1 MDPIA
6 TKTMTATTTT
16 TTVTTVLSERDAV
29 AALCLM
35 AAQADGLRPEER
47 TRLGE
52 VFEAL
57 GGVDSARLF
66 KDVLL
71 GHVGM
76 DAAVAALTSPGMRV
90 YAFEMAVGSCDADG
104 HTSGAERAFLDELER
119 ALGLE
124 HAAAVA
130 ILEQAEALA
139 DAPLV
144 VAPAAGPTDGF
155 ATATVVGSATAGAL
169 VLAAAGAPTPPEST
183 PDAAARPDLDRLV
196 LNRAILAG
204 ALELLPQSLATMAIV
219 PVQLKTVAD
228 VGRAHGF
235 ALDQGSVREL
245 LAIAGVG
252 LTGQVLEG
260 YARKLFGGALRGLAG
275 RAAGAIGATATSA
288 VTTFAT
294 TYAIGKVADAYYGGG
309 RTLEAV
315 RIRELFAREL
325 ERGRKLFAQHQGD
338 VQQQAATT
346 NLGEL
351 TRQLRG

>member
-6 TKTMTATTTT
+6 PTTTT
-16 TTVTTVLSERDAV
+16 APATHLSERDAV

-35 AAQADGLRPEER
+35 AAQADGLRAEER
-47 TRLGE
+47 TRLSE

-76 DAAVAALTSPGMRV
+76 DDAVAALTSPGMRA
-90 YAFEMAVGSCDADG
+90 YAFEMAVGACDADG
-104 HTSGAERAFLDELER
+104 HTSDAERAFLDQLER

-124 HAAAVA
+124 HAQAAA
-130 ILEQAEALA
+130 MLEQAEALA
-139 DAPLV
+139 DAPLALAPFV
-144 VAPAAGPTDGF
+144 GVAEGSPDAAALAPVPVGAPATPVAGT
-155 ATATVVGSATAGAL
+155 
-169 VLAAAGAPTPPEST
+169 E
-183 PDAAARPDLDRLV
+183 AAARPDLDRLV
-196 LNRAILAG
+196 LNRAIMAG

-228 VGRAHGF
+228 VGKAHGF

-260 YARKLFGGALRGLAG
+260 YARKLFGGALRGIAG
-275 RAAGAIGATATSA
+275 KAAGALGKTATSA

-315 RIRELFAREL
+315 RIKELFAREL
-325 ERGRKLFAQHQGD
+325 ERGRALFASHQGD
-338 VQQQAATT
+338 VQRQAATT

>member
-6 TKTMTATTTT
+6 PTTTT
-16 TTVTTVLSERDAV
+16 APATHLSERDAV

-35 AAQADGLRPEER
+35 AAQADGLRAEER
-47 TRLGE
+47 TRLSE
-52 VFEAL
+52 VFEVL

-76 DAAVAALTSPGMRV
+76 DDAVAALTNPGMRA
-90 YAFEMAVGSCDADG
+90 YAFEMAVGACDADG
-104 HTSGAERAFLDELER
+104 HTSGAERAFLDQLER

-124 HAAAVA
+124 HAEAVA
-130 ILEQAEALA
+130 MLEQAEALA
-139 DAPLV
+139 DAPLALAPYV
-144 VAPAAGPTDGF
+144 GATDGASDAGTLAPVAVAAPA
-155 ATATVVGSATAGAL
+155 TA
-169 VLAAAGAPTPPEST
+169 
-183 PDAAARPDLDRLV
+183 PDAGVEPVARPDLDRLV
-196 LNRAILAG
+196 LNRAIMAG

-228 VGRAHGF
+228 VGKAHGF

-260 YARKLFGGALRGLAG
+260 YARKLFGGALRGIAG
-275 RAAGAIGATATSA
+275 KAAGALGTTATSA

-315 RIRELFAREL
+315 RIKELFAREL
-325 ERGRKLFAQHQGD
+325 ERGRALFASHQGD
-338 VQQQAATT
+338 VQRQAATT
-346 NLGEL
+346 DLGAL
-351 TRQLRG
+351 TRQLRA

>member
-6 TKTMTATTTT
+6 PTN
-16 TTVTTVLSERDAV
+16 TTVPTQLSERDAV

-35 AAQADGLRPEER
+35 AAQADGLRAEER
-47 TRLGE
+47 ARLGE

-76 DAAVAALTSPGMRV
+76 DDAVAALTSPGMRA
-90 YAFEMAVGSCDADG
+90 YAFEMAVGACDADG
-104 HTSGAERAFLDELER
+104 HTSSTERAFLDRLEV

-124 HAAAVA
+124 HAAAEAVV
-130 ILEQAEALA
+130 EQAEALA

-144 VAPAAGPTDGF
+144 LAPLAGAADGAANAGAFDSVAPDGAA
-155 ATATVVGSATAGAL
+155 SADAFDSVAS
-169 VLAAAGAPTPPEST
+169 GAP
-183 PDAAARPDLDRLV
+183 ARPDLDRLV
-196 LNRAILAG
+196 LNRAIMAG

-228 VGRAHGF
+228 VGKAHGY

-260 YARKLFGGALRGLAG
+260 YARKLFGGALRGIAG
-275 RAAGAIGATATSA
+275 KAAGALGKTATSA

-315 RIRELFAREL
+315 RIKELFAREL
-325 ERGRKLFAQHQGD
+325 ERGRTLFARYQGD

>member
-6 TKTMTATTTT
+6 PTTTT
-16 TTVTTVLSERDAV
+16 APAPVLSERDAV

-35 AAQADGLRPEER
+35 AAQADGLRAEER
-47 TRLGE
+47 TRLSE

-71 GHVGM
+71 GHVAM
-76 DAAVAALTSPGMRV
+76 DDAVAALTSPGMRA
-90 YAFEMAVGSCDADG
+90 YAFEMAVGACDADG
-104 HTSGAERAFLDELER
+104 HTSDAERAFLDQLER

-130 ILEQAEALA
+130 TLEQAEALA
-139 DAPLV
+139 DAPMALV
-144 VAPAAGPTDGF
+144 PAAAPAVAGGSATLASAAPAAD
-155 ATATVVGSATAGAL
+155 
-169 VLAAAGAPTPPEST
+169 E
-183 PDAAARPDLDRLV
+183 AARPDLDRLV
-196 LNRAILAG
+196 LNRAIMAG

-228 VGRAHGF
+228 VGKAHGF

-260 YARKLFGGALRGLAG
+260 YARKLFGGALRGIAG
-275 RAAGAIGATATSA
+275 KAAGALGKTATSA

-315 RIRELFAREL
+315 RIKELFAREL
-325 ERGRKLFAQHQGD
+325 ERGRALFASHQGD
-338 VQQQAATT
+338 VQRQAATT

>member
-1 MDPIA
+1 MDPQA
-6 TKTMTATTTT
+6 PTTTTATTTA
-16 TTVTTVLSERDAV
+16 LSERDAV
-29 AALCLM
+29 AALALM
-35 AAQADGLRPEER
+35 AAQADGLRSEER
-47 TRLGE
+47 ARLGE

-71 GHVGM
+71 GDVGM
-76 DAAVAALTSPGMRV
+76 DEAVAALTSPGMRA
-90 YAFEMAVGSCDADG
+90 YAFEMAVGACDADG
-104 HTSGAERAFLDELER
+104 HTSGAERAFLDQLER

-124 HAAAVA
+124 HAEAVA
-130 ILEQAEALA
+130 MLEQAEALA
-139 DAPLV
+139 DAPLALV
-144 VAPAAGPTDGF
+144 PIGK
-155 ATATVVGSATAGAL
+155 SADDTGTAGAL
-169 VLAAAGAPTPPEST
+169 LPGPLGAPATPEAGSVA
-183 PDAAARPDLDRLV
+183 DARPDLDRLI
-196 LNRAILAG
+196 LNRAIMAG

-228 VGRAHGF
+228 VGKAHGF

-260 YARKLFGGALRGLAG
+260 YARKLFGGALRGIAG
-275 RAAGAIGATATSA
+275 RAAGALGTTATGA

-315 RIRELFAREL
+315 RIKELFAREL
-325 ERGRKLFAQHQGD
+325 ERGRTLFARYQGD

-346 NLGEL
+346 DLGEL
-351 TRQLRG
+351 TRQLQGQGAGRSGFQ

>member
-1 MDPIA
+1 L
-6 TKTMTATTTT
+6 T
-16 TTVTTVLSERDAV
+16 ERDAV
-29 AALCLM
+29 AALSLM

-71 GHVGM
+71 GHIGV
-76 DAAVAALTSPGMRV
+76 DEAVAALTSPGMRA
-90 YAFEMAVGSCDADG
+90 YAFEMAVGACDADG
-104 HTSGAERAFLDELER
+104 HTSSAERAFLDQLER

-124 HAAAVA
+124 HAEAVA
-130 ILEQAEALA
+130 LLEQAEALA
-139 DAPLV
+139 DAPL
-144 VAPAAGPTDGF
+144 
-155 ATATVVGSATAGAL
+155 AL
-169 VLAAAGAPTPPEST
+169 VPFAAPTEPEPASV
-183 PDAAARPDLDRLV
+183 PDAAVVRPDLDRLV
-196 LNRAILAG
+196 LNRAIMAG

-228 VGRAHGF
+228 VGKAHGF
-235 ALDQGSVREL
+235 VLDQGSVREL

-260 YARKLFGGALRGLAG
+260 YARKLFGGALRGIAG
-275 RAAGAIGATATSA
+275 RAAGALGATATGA

-315 RIRELFAREL
+315 RLKELFAREL
-325 ERGRKLFAQHQGD
+325 ERGRTLFARHQGD

>member
-1 MDPIA
+1 MDPIPPTSTLA
-6 TKTMTATTTT
+6 PT
-16 TTVTTVLSERDAV
+16 LSERDAV

-35 AAQADGLRPEER
+35 AAQADGLRPGER

-76 DAAVAALTSPGMRV
+76 DEAVAALTSPGMRA
-90 YAFEMAVGSCDADG
+90 YAFEMAVGACDADG
-104 HTSGAERAFLDELER
+104 HTSGSERAFLDALER

-124 HAAAVA
+124 HAEAVA
-130 ILEQAEALA
+130 LLEQAEALA
-139 DAPLV
+139 DAPLAIMPV
-144 VAPAAGPTDGF
+144 
-155 ATATVVGSATAGAL
+155 
-169 VLAAAGAPTPPEST
+169 AAALEPEPASV
-183 PDAAARPDLDRLV
+183 PDAAAVRPDLDRLV

-228 VGRAHGF
+228 VGKAHGF

-260 YARKLFGGALRGLAG
+260 YARKLFGGALRGIAG
-275 RAAGAIGATATSA
+275 KAAGALGASATSA

-309 RTLEAV
+309 RTLAAV
-315 RIRELFAREL
+315 RIRELFSSEL
-325 ERGRKLFAQHQGD
+325 ERGRTLFARYQGD

>member
-6 TKTMTATTTT
+6 PTIPTATA
-16 TTVTTVLSERDAV
+16 LSERDAV

-35 AAQADGLRPEER
+35 AAQADGLRTEER
-47 TRLGE
+47 VRLGE

-76 DAAVAALTSPGMRV
+76 DDAVAALTSPGMRA
-90 YAFEMAVGSCDADG
+90 YAFEMAVGACDADG
-104 HTSGAERAFLDELER
+104 HTSSAERAFLDALER

-124 HAAAVA
+124 HAAAEAVV
-130 ILEQAEALA
+130 EQAEALA
-139 DAPLV
+139 DAPLALAPV
-144 VAPAAGPTDGF
+144 AEFADGAATADAFVPVAP
-155 ATATVVGSATAGAL
+155 
-169 VLAAAGAPTPPEST
+169 GAPLAHKDG
-183 PDAAARPDLDRLV
+183 PDAARPDLDRLV

-275 RAAGAIGATATSA
+275 KAAGALGKTATSA

-315 RIRELFAREL
+315 RVRELFTREL
-325 ERGRKLFAQHQGD
+325 ERGRTLFARYQGD

-346 NLGEL
+346 DLGEL